1 MFLRAGLWLRHV
13 RDRAAGSSETTSRK
27 RSVALHE
34 SGESDDLDR
43 VVPRAGNPINDA
55 PTAPQGDELDADL
68 AIVVERGEKVPE
80 GFDLRLKPLDRRS
93 AFYIGFVGALGVL
106 TAWGLVHALGRL
118 SQVLLF
124 LLVAIFLAL
133 GLNPLVE
140 WLMRRRLTRGWAV
153 FVVFVGLALSFGLL
167 GSLVLTPVV
176 DQTRMLLNNGP
187 DLLSHLQ
194 HGRFVRHWELKYHFI
209 ERAQLELRTKLTS
222 GAVIGQIFGGVLG
235 AGKAILDSLI
245 GAFTVL
251 VLTLYFLATLPQV
264 TAAAYRLV
272 PLSRRTGVVQ
282 ISEEISRRVG
292 GYVIGQAVVAFI
304 NGVLC
309 FAMLEILRI
318 PYAVVIAVVIAFLA
332 LVPIIGTLIGGAL
345 VVGVALTVSWP
356 KAVIMFIY
364 YVIYHV
370 LESYLL
376 APRIMRHAIDVPPAV
391 TIVAI
396 LAGGTLL
403 GVIGA
408 LIAIPVAAGLLLV
421 YEQVVIPRQQR
432 S

>member
-1 MFLRAGLWLRHV
+1 MFLRARVWLRNV
-13 RDRAAGSSETTSRK
+13 RDRAAGSVEISSRV
-27 RSVALHE
+27 RPLPPHE
-34 SGESDDLDR
+34 SAESGNLDR
-43 VVPRAGNPINDA
+43 DLPQPGGPIDGAA
-55 PTAPQGDELDADL
+55 PAPQSDELNADL
-68 AIVVERGEKVPE
+68 AVVVERGEKVPE

-106 TAWGLVHALGRL
+106 TAWGLVQALGQL

-140 WLMRRRLTRGWAV
+140 WLIRRRLTRGWAV
-153 FVVFVGLALSFGLL
+153 FVVFLGLAVVFALL

-176 DQTRMLLNNGP
+176 DQTRMLINNGP
-187 DLLSHLQ
+187 DLLSQLQ
-194 HGRFVRHWELKYHFI
+194 QGRFVHHWETKYHFI
-209 ERAQLELRTKLTS
+209 ERAQLELKTKLTS

-264 TAAAYRLV
+264 KAATYRLV

-292 GYVIGQAVVAFI
+292 GYVIGQSVVAFI

-309 FAMLEILRI
+309 FVMLEILQI

-356 KAVIMFIY
+356 KTVIMFIY

-376 APRIMRHAIDVPPAV
+376 APRIMRYAIEVPPAV

-421 YEQVVIPRQQR
+421 YEQVVIPRQQG